1 MSPLYDFTCTKC
13 GLEREILCSVAGD
26 MAPEFMKCPQCG
38 NDKLKRLPS
47 APNFKV
53 KDGTPIFH
61 GGKE

>member
-1 MSPLYDFTCTKC
+1 MPLLEFACTKC
-13 GLEREILCSVAGD
+13 GKTKEILCAVNGSCRPGD
-26 MAPEFMKCPQCG
+26 LVCECG

-61 GGKE
+61 GGGE